1 MLMISSRL
9 VDSNLFI
16 IVIRL
21 ELSSILSA
29 DGTSVKIIFRR
40 DREIKQATSFPVIPW
55 SCLRSRNF
63 SLYPDNLVQ
72 YRRYENVK

>member
-9 VDSNLFI
+9 VDSNSFI

-40 DREIKQATSFPVIPW
+40 DRLTKRDIRFRAFLGPAVFAH
-55 SCLRSRNF
+55 F

>member
-40 DREIKQATSFPVIPW
+40 DRLIKRDI
-55 SCLRSRNF
+55 RSEL
-63 SLYPDNLVQ
+63 S
-72 YRRYENVK
+72 

>member
-29 DGTSVKIIFRR
+29 DGTSVKTLFFGGIA
-40 DREIKQATSFPVIPW
+40 KQSEVLASA
-55 SCLRSRNF
+55 F
-63 SLYPDNLVQ
+63 SLALLSLLTQ
-72 YRRYENVK
+72 FFLIS